1 MTRVL
6 ALAAPAAMMLAL
18 LVAPAAPAAI
28 LAQEDAAEL
37 ANALAEATFEQ
48 KVCYGWAFQVS
59 DNWTGEEDGPEVGSN
74 FGPGAPVDPSRPEC
88 EKGVVVLAGTITYT
102 SEMSESEDSAAWE
115 IQSTLPDPPRIDQI
129 EDLGYST
136 DALLGDDNDL
146 AIINPTGA
154 LPSLVAERGVAAPVP
169 FETSA
174 REAGVGGEPTDSPS
188 SDFLRQNGS
197 LLAICALLFV
207 GGLLWLVHLLGQG
220 RRSTPR
226 SRPAEG

>member
-1 MTRVL
+1 MR
-6 ALAAPAAMMLAL
+6 LAL
-18 LVAPAAPAAI
+18 LVAAALATLAAASPAHAAI
-28 LAQEDAAEL
+28 LAEEDAAEL

-74 FGPGAPVDPSRPEC
+74 FGPGIPVDPSRPEC
-88 EKGVVVLAGTITYT
+88 EKGVVVLAGTIAYT

-115 IQSTLPDPPRIDQI
+115 IQSTLPDPPRIEQL

-136 DALLGDDNDL
+136 DGLLGDDNDL

-154 LPSLVAERGVAAPVP
+154 LPSLVAERGVAAPIP

-174 REAGVGGEPTDSPS
+174 REPGVSGEPTNRPG

-207 GGLLWLVHLLGQG
+207 GGLLWLVRLVGQG
-220 RRSTPR
+220 RRTTPR

>member
-1 MTRVL
+1 VR
-6 ALAAPAAMMLAL
+6 LAL
-18 LVAPAAPAAI
+18 LVAAALATLAAASPAHAAI
-28 LAQEDAAEL
+28 LAEEDAAEL

-74 FGPGAPVDPSRPEC
+74 FGPGIPVDPSRPEC
-88 EKGVVVLAGTITYT
+88 EKGVVVLAGTIAYT

-115 IQSTLPDPPRIDQI
+115 IQSTLPDPPRIEQL

-136 DALLGDDNDL
+136 DGLLGDDNDL

-154 LPSLVAERGVAAPVP
+154 LPSLVAERGVAEPIP
-169 FETSA
+169 FETAA
-174 REAGVGGEPTDSPS
+174 REPGVGGEPTNSPS

-207 GGLLWLVHLLGQG
+207 GGLLWLVRLVGQG
-220 RRSTPR
+220 RRTTPR

>member
-1 MTRVL
+1 VTR
-6 ALAAPAAMMLAL
+6 ALRRAAL
-18 LVAPAAPAAI
+18 LGALLTLGTAPGAPAAI

-48 KVCYGWAFQVS
+48 KVCYGWAFQVA

-74 FGPGAPVDPSRPEC
+74 FGPGTPVDPARPEC
-88 EKGVVVLAGTITYT
+88 AEGVVVLAGSITYT
-102 SEMSESEDSAAWE
+102 SETSESEDSAAWE
-115 IQSTLPDPPRIDQI
+115 IQSTLPDPPRIEQL
-129 EDLGYST
+129 EDLGYSSG
-136 DALLGDDNDL
+136 DLLGDENDL

-154 LPSLVAERGVAAPVP
+154 LPSLVAERGVAAPIP
-169 FETSA
+169 FETPA
-174 REAGVGGEPTDSPS
+174 REPGVGGEPTNSPS

-207 GGLLWLVHLLGQG
+207 GGLVWLVHQLRHG
-220 RRSTPR
+220 RPGTPR